1 MSAMPPNHRFPSL
14 AIAGLVILFS
24 SCAVGQ
30 TLGELANAQRA
41 KQQLEILK
49 IQKDHED
56 AEVAAKL
63 KSSPP
68 PAPAQHGPTGSSPAP
83 QAKARPQ
90 IVLHAMYTRERVW
103 VAELASEQRLAL
115 ALVGMKING
124 QTVTAIEQRGL
135 VLNRACTAADVRTK
149 TRCGLRIVRVGEAI

>member
-1 MSAMPPNHRFPSL
+1 MSAMLPSHHLSSL
-14 AIAGLVILFS
+14 AIAGLVMLFS
-24 SCAVGQ
+24 SSAAGQ

-49 IQKDHED
+49 IQKDNED
-56 AEVAAKL
+56 AEIAAKL

-68 PAPAQHGPTGSSPAP
+68 AVPAQPGATGSSSVQ

-90 IVLHAMYTRERVW
+90 IVLHAMYTREHVW

-149 TRCGLRIVRVGEAI
+149 TRCGQRIVRVGEAI

>member
-1 MSAMPPNHRFPSL
+1 MSAMHPSQYLPSL
-14 AIAGLVILFS
+14 AIAGLVVLFMPS
-24 SCAVGQ
+24 AAGQ

-49 IQKDHED
+49 IQKDQED
-56 AEVAAKL
+56 AEIAAKL
-63 KSSPP
+63 KSNPL
-68 PAPAQHGPTGSSPAP
+68 PAPSQPGAPGAASTAPT
-83 QAKARPQ
+83 KARPQ
-90 IVLHAMYTRERVW
+90 IVLHAMYTRDHAW

-135 VLNRACTAADVRTK
+135 VLSRACTAADVRAK
-149 TRCGLRIVRVGEAI
+149 ARCGQRVVRVGEAI